1 MSRTRTGFGKR
12 GFQYS
17 GPAAWNSQRADLHD
31 ITDTNTFKKRLKT
44 VRFDRVYTDV
54 LLLLS
59 GAPAWTVRIA
69 APIVLYWL
77 SGNTLTSI
85 NVVALYVGPVS
96 STGMGDRWRVA
107 YTMFVFNQATQVY
120 SAWPS
125 LRG

>member
-69 APIVLYWL
+69 APIVLY
-77 SGNTLTSI
+77 
-85 NVVALYVGPVS
+85 
-96 STGMGDRWRVA
+96 
-107 YTMFVFNQATQVY
+107 
-120 SAWPS
+120 
-125 LRG
+125 